1 MAEQSGMKVAEDRD
15 QVAAYVAEMTCELA
29 LIARRHGFDALSF
42 LLEMAQL
49 EAEHAKR
56 PANGRR

>member
-1 MAEQSGMKVAEDRD
+1 MKVAEDRD
-15 QVAAYVAEMTCELA
+15 QVAAYVAEMTGELA
-29 LIARRHGFDALSF
+29 LIARRHGFDALGF